1 MSVKNVLARLR
12 STAIWAFAT
21 ICSLPLVVACTGGGT
36 SPTSALPCSEWTR
49 REIGTGISVVLPGDA
64 VSGTSFSTADAGPQ
78 APFFASTTFD
88 VGGIEVGVGRQ
99 RGGPLWP
106 SMRLLGNADN
116 PPPDQVSQ
124 VTRDGVTLFVATLDD
139 EIRACV
145 FDSLRYDST
154 KDTGI

>member
-1 MSVKNVLARLR
+1 MSVKNVLARPR

-36 SPTSALPCSEWTR
+36 SRTSALPCSEWTR

-106 SMRLLGNADN
+106 SMRLVGNADN
-116 PPPDQVSQ
+116 PPSDRVSQ
-124 VTRDGVTLFVATLDD
+124 VAKDGVTLFVATLDD